1 MAAAWRAAM
10 LARSIPCNPCSWLL
24 SWELDVD
31 LLEDLFVELKEL
43 KLLFPFEL
51 WLDEWLLV
59 LRWFV
64 DLLSGCRWVEAWVVL
79 GRVKEGLLDLETVTS
94 KPPLFDLEPELEEAG
109 AGEEEEVRE
118 ETVTLSRLAPSGRA
132 AIFASN
138 SCSCCN
144 ALTKAAFNLF
154 VCSAFKAFLT
164 LDVTHCSQITRTSFP
179 GNKDIKIRK
188 KLKYSA
194 LHRYH

>member
-1 MAAAWRAAM
+1 M
-10 LARSIPCNPCSWLL
+10 
-24 SWELDVD
+24 
-31 LLEDLFVELKEL
+31 
-43 KLLFPFEL
+43 
-51 WLDEWLLV
+51 
-59 LRWFV
+59 
-64 DLLSGCRWVEAWVVL
+64 L

-144 ALTKAAFNLF
+144 ALTKAAFNRF

-164 LDVTHCSQITRTSFP
+164 KVAKKVLL
-179 GNKDIKIRK
+179 NIRRPLVK
-188 KLKYSA
+188 HQLLGSHTDPK
-194 LHRYH
+194 

>member
-1 MAAAWRAAM
+1 M
-10 LARSIPCNPCSWLL
+10 
-24 SWELDVD
+24 
-31 LLEDLFVELKEL
+31 
-43 KLLFPFEL
+43 
-51 WLDEWLLV
+51 
-59 LRWFV
+59 
-64 DLLSGCRWVEAWVVL
+64 L

-154 VCSAFKAFLT
+154 VCSAFRAFLT

-179 GNKDIKIRK
+179 E
-188 KLKYSA
+188 KY
-194 LHRYH
+194 